1 LFFFALRSRSFSLLT
16 PKVMLGAQGDH
27 PSLLV
32 QRTSSAP
39 SIFVEGTRR
48 IEDKKEKEEASPHCI
63 ASVPYYSAS
72 TLFI

>member
-1 LFFFALRSRSFSLLT
+1 
-16 PKVMLGAQGDH
+16 MLGAQGDH

-48 IEDKKEKEEASPHCI
+48 IEDKKEEEEASPHCI
-63 ASVPYYSAS
+63 ALHPSLITVHLHC
-72 TLFI
+72 LFDMSIL